1 MKEQNKI
8 AEVWCIE
15 NNDLKHGN
23 KVISKIDYDGLEIA
37 VLKSK
42 RKYEFSDM
50 LIKDE
55 DDIYWSLGIAP
66 IRFRKFFDTTV
77 PENKEYCDKIK
88 SIYEEFNF
96 KKYFEKKINENKY
109 FNKCELKYI
118 AKEHPDIFSK
128 AKRSRENHIEQ
139 YRKEQAERKEMEE
152 MINAE
157 KVKSVNKLCQKR
169 IRAVKEKIH
178 LGECVF
184 SKDVE
189 FYKNDNY
196 HDRTIQN
203 CFLYLAQEYGIEIP
217 LATKGFINNRLEIY
231 HFGTGGYAV
240 KSDCKSKIGST
251 KIQECFLKIAQK
263 VDEELKNE
271 QLQKKEKNK
280 GEIEKYGRR

>member
-1 MKEQNKI
+1 MLEQNKI
-8 AEVWCIE
+8 AKVWCIE
-15 NNDLKHGN
+15 NNDLKYGN

-66 IRFRKFFDTTV
+66 IRFRKFLDTTISG
-77 PENKEYCDKIK
+77 NKEYCDKIK
-88 SIYEEFNF
+88 NIYEELNL
-96 KKYFEKKINENKY
+96 KKYFEKKINESKY
-109 FNKCELKYI
+109 FNKCELRYI
-118 AKEHPDIFSK
+118 AKEHPDIFRK
-128 AKRSRENHIEQ
+128 AKRSRENYIER

-184 SKDVE
+184 SKDLE

-217 LATKGFINNRLEIY
+217 NATKGFIDKR
-231 HFGTGGYAV
+231 
-240 KSDCKSKIGST
+240 
-251 KIQECFLKIAQK
+251 
-263 VDEELKNE
+263 
-271 QLQKKEKNK
+271 
-280 GEIEKYGRR
+280 